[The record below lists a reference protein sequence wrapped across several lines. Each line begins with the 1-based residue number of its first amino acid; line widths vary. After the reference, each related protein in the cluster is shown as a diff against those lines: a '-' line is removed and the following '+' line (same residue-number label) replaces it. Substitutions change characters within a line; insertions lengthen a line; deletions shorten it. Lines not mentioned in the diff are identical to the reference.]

1 MHEYPKFTLLAF
13 DVLID
18 YMPIFENKFCSIYDE
33 IQKILPK
40 PDEALPSTNSKMKK
54 QYRLNDM
61 STQPREELLEF
72 FTTGYESLLKKG
84 SDEISKKSLGPDD
97 SG

>member
-13 DVLID
+13 DALID

-40 PDEALPSTNSKMKK
+40 PDVTLSSNSSKMKK
-54 QYRLNDM
+54 QFRLNDM
-61 STQPREELLEF
+61 ST
-72 FTTGYESLLKKG
+72 
-84 SDEISKKSLGPDD
+84 
-97 SG
+97 